1 LLENRLA
8 LSALRPR
15 ESVSP
20 GAVTPD
26 QAADSAAGLRA
37 EGQTQGGPGL
47 EHLTIGLRR
56 SASVV
61 AAVTPPQRVSPRRAG
76 RHQLTEHQ
84 DRATTP
90 EASSPRPRDR
100 GGTGLGCGG
109 SSVPGPMANPGGW
122 TVSAGND
129 RRRTE
134 ERRLPCPRY
143 RQTGQ
148 RPPGRRV
155 GLATG
160 VSDLPL
166 ARSAGRALGGS
177 SAATSTEVMPSSTT
191 PAQANRGAKGSPGTL
206 DPPQVATRAHGYL
219 VASLARSRPR
229 PSAKQKA
236 GGSRPGGPRREPPT
250 LIMNRSPDRALA
262 QLQPLHQVAS
272 RRGLARR
279 SSASSSRCITSSLR
293 IRSSRAQGWEG

>member
-61 AAVTPPQRVSPRRAG
+61 AAVTPPQRVSRRRAG

-100 GGTGLGCGG
+100 GRDRTGLWWQLGPRADGQ
-109 SSVPGPMANPGGW
+109 PGWVDG
-122 TVSAGND
+122 
-129 RRRTE
+129 
-134 ERRLPCPRY
+134 ERRERPPSYRGTPATLPALPANRP
-143 RQTGQ
+143 T
-148 RPPGRRV
+148 PPGRRV
-155 GLATG
+155 GWRPGCRTFPWRVALEERLAG
-160 VSDLPL
+160 LQPLP
-166 ARSAGRALGGS
+166 
-177 SAATSTEVMPSSTT
+177 
-191 PAQANRGAKGSPGTL
+191 
-206 DPPQVATRAHGYL
+206 
-219 VASLARSRPR
+219 RPR
-229 PSAKQKA
+229 PCPVPPTPHRQTGGPKAPPAPLTPLRWLRARTATWLPRWPGHARGRLQSKKA
-236 GGSRPGGPRREPPT
+236 GGSRPGGAMT
-250 LIMNRSPDRALA
+250 GAA
-262 QLQPLHQVAS
+262 HTHHQPVTQIERLPNYSRYIRS
-272 RRGLARR
+272 RRGAAGRGVAACQAARPGL
-279 SSASSSRCITSSLR
+279 SKV
-293 IRSSRAQGWEG
+293 